1 MTGKMP
7 VLVVVGCLAI
17 PLAVFGQESPSLGEV
32 ARQTRK
38 DLDKKK
44 VARTSET
51 PRIYTNEDLR
61 TAQGNVTVLPD
72 PSSSTATPGAGATSG
87 GSGSK
92 EPTEAEL
99 RERKR
104 ADLQAQLDAQAD
116 FINRLRQAAS
126 DNQNELNDLT
136 NYLLGGR
143 RASLSNSVEQYNQ
156 KIAEAQRAIDD
167 LEEQGRRAGISLSR
181 P

>member
-1 MTGKMP
+1 MAGKTP
-7 VLVVVGCLAI
+7 FLVVVGCLAL
-17 PLAVFGQESPSLGEV
+17 PLAVLGQENPSLGEV

-44 VARTSET
+44 VARTSES
-51 PRIYTNEDLR
+51 PKVYTNEDLR

-72 PSSSTATPGAGATSG
+72 SSSSAASPGAAAITG
-87 GSGSK
+87 GSDSK

-116 FINRLRQAAS
+116 FIKRLRQAA
-126 DNQNELNDLT
+126 DENQSELNDLS

-143 RASLSNSVEQYNQ
+143 RASLTSSVEQYNQ

-167 LEEQGRRAGISLSR
+167 LEEQARRAGISLSR